1 MMMLM
6 KKNDIPVFFF
16 FVVVAKGRAFPSQGS
31 NDFLTHLLKRVVR
44 MTYARIEWILF
55 FHSKM
60 YRENHKRAMLSDGL
74 QNLC

>member
-1 MMMLM
+1 
-6 KKNDIPVFFF
+6 
-16 FVVVAKGRAFPSQGS
+16 
-31 NDFLTHLLKRVVR
+31 